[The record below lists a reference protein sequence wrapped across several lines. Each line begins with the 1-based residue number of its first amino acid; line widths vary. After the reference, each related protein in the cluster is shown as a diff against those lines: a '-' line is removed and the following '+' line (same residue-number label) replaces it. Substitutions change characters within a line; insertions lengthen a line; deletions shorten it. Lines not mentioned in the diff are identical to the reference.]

1 MRHNIL
7 QRNVVFL
14 HQYGSELRGA
24 LDGSIS
30 IIATIFAHF
39 DADRKSISGTRKIGV
54 FALLVGG
61 HVLDRHA
68 ILYGEMP
75 DEIANSV
82 SVAGFGG
89 AQRTIFQRQRML
101 CGPCGEILGAMNG
114 NVARLHWAV
123 DLPPVS
129 PPSYHI
135 RFQIHLPQHRGQRYL
150 PTHPIWSSAPTA
162 EGPGRHALQTEE
174 NQQRNRQQPTKKLH
188 GVILIHVKY
197 FGNLNFISRC
207 KITKNTTSCSVRL
220 TRLRGWANCGV

>member
-7 QRNVVFL
+7 QRDVVFL
-14 HQYGSELRGA
+14 HQYGSELRSA

-39 DADRKSISGTRKIGV
+39 DADRKSISGASEIGV
-54 FALLVGG
+54 FTLLAGG
-61 HVLDRHA
+61 HMLDRHA

-75 DEIANSV
+75 DQIANSV

-101 CGPCGEILGAMNG
+101 RSPCGEILGAMNG
-114 NVARLHWAV
+114 DVAWLHWAV
-123 DLPPVS
+123 DLPPMS
-129 PPSYHI
+129 SPSYHI

-150 PTHPIWSSAPTA
+150 PTHRIWSGAPTA
-162 EGPGRHALQTEE
+162 EGPSRHALQTEE

-188 GVILIHVKY
+188 RRDPNPRQVFRKPKFHVS
-197 FGNLNFISRC
+197 L
-207 KITKNTTSCSVRL
+207 
-220 TRLRGWANCGV
+220 

>member
-7 QRNVVFL
+7 QRDVVFL
-14 HQYGSELRGA
+14 HQYGSELRSA

-39 DADRKSISGTRKIGV
+39 DADRKSISGTREIGV
-54 FALLVGG
+54 FALLVGR

-68 ILYGEMP
+68 ILHGEMP

-82 SVAGFGG
+82 SFAGFSG

-101 CGPCGEILGAMNG
+101 CGPRRVILGAMNRD
-114 NVARLHWAV
+114 VARLHWAV

-129 PPSYHI
+129 PPSYHVC
-135 RFQIHLPQHRGQRYL
+135 FQIHLPQHRGQRYL
-150 PTHPIWSSAPTA
+150 PTHRIWSGAPTA
-162 EGPGRHALQTEE
+162 EGSGRHALQTEE

-188 GVILIHVKY
+188 WRDSNPRQVFRKPKFHFSLQNYKKH
-197 FGNLNFISRC
+197 NF
-207 KITKNTTSCSVRL
+207 
-220 TRLRGWANCGV
+220 RLR

>member
-1 MRHNIL
+1 
-7 QRNVVFL
+7 
-14 HQYGSELRGA
+14 
-24 LDGSIS
+24 
-30 IIATIFAHF
+30 
-39 DADRKSISGTRKIGV
+39 
-54 FALLVGG
+54 
-61 HVLDRHA
+61 
-68 ILYGEMP
+68 
-75 DEIANSV
+75 
-82 SVAGFGG
+82 
-89 AQRTIFQRQRML
+89 ML
-101 CGPCGEILGAMNG
+101 CGPRRVILGAMNG
-114 NVARLHWAV
+114 DIARLHWAV

-150 PTHPIWSSAPTA
+150 PAHRIWSSAPTA